1 MSVRKVGATHQ
12 KSISV
17 RMNMGAKIVLT
28 ILLLPIV
35 FSAKDLIVRIV
46 AITLIGVIWKN
57 RPTTQQG

>member
-1 MSVRKVGATHQ
+1 MSVKRL
-12 KSISV
+12 SISAK
-17 RMNMGAKIVLT
+17 MNMGAKIILT

-57 RPTTQQG
+57 KLTTPQE